1 MDLRSGPKHVKYTH
15 TTLNNNFCKCVCVCV
30 FFFPLFFL
38 NEESNFS
45 MFLFFGWLVGFYFR
59 ECAKIMVNFHQKSG
73 TGKLTGVYK
82 KYSTSKY
89 GYAAKSS
96 EPAIFLMDGE
106 DEDGDDDD
114 ETRIIQPTTSLAE
127 VNDV

>member
-1 MDLRSGPKHVKYTH
+1 
-15 TTLNNNFCKCVCVCV
+15 
-30 FFFPLFFL
+30 
-38 NEESNFS
+38 
-45 MFLFFGWLVGFYFR
+45 
-59 ECAKIMVNFHQKSG
+59 MVDFHQKSG
-73 TGKLTGVYK
+73 TGKLTSVYK

-106 DEDGDDDD
+106 DD
-114 ETRIIQPTTSLAE
+114 ETRIIQTTTSLAE